1 MQQVAKGAKDSLTE
15 VIRSG
20 DLIAYTA
27 EEGVRW
33 LGEVQPLPLLCASN
47 PHRPCI
53 VLAESFICAC
63 ADAGLCALWCRAS
76 CS

>member
-1 MQQVAKGAKDSLTE
+1 MRLRQVAKGAKDSLTE

-33 LGEVQPLPLLCASN
+33 LGEARL
-47 PHRPCI
+47 I
-53 VLAESFICAC
+53 WLAHPRGNAAPRIQQAVRMLSAHAEAAHCTR
-63 ADAGLCALWCRAS
+63 RAS